1 LNQSSGLLVKKI
13 IPLVRNALMQFPKQH
28 DRLTS
33 AMRTTLAT
41 SNTTL
46 SATQFSL
53 SVFVERRAY
62 RVDCWRFL
70 LAHSVTAA
78 SLRCWVYL
86 AAAFVLRLPRGFH
99 CGNTASYVLG
109 GVPSEQGRTYTAKGC
124 PGFPEAFTVGIRRPT
139 CWFSPANM
147 GSSSTEPRAEN
158 SQEKIVS
165 LACLALPRRAAPC
178 LAAPCRAA
186 PCKITI
192 PEVVSRVKLNLAALI
207 LPAAP
212 STVGLH
218 VWSQT
223 P

>member
-1 LNQSSGLLVKKI
+1 
-13 IPLVRNALMQFPKQH
+13 
-28 DRLTS
+28 
-33 AMRTTLAT
+33 
-41 SNTTL
+41 
-46 SATQFSL
+46 
-53 SVFVERRAY
+53 
-62 RVDCWRFL
+62 
-70 LAHSVTAA
+70 
-78 SLRCWVYL
+78 
-86 AAAFVLRLPRGFH
+86 
-99 CGNTASYVLG
+99 
-109 GVPSEQGRTYTAKGC
+109 
-124 PGFPEAFTVGIRRPT
+124 
-139 CWFSPANM
+139 M